1 MVVNMIEKTATSNI
15 IDSYT
20 LKRLSRIYEASI
32 PIKEICDQLGI
43 DEKTVRALLKLL
55 RYRFNE

>member
-1 MVVNMIEKTATSNI
+1 MVENTIENTATSN

-20 LKRLSRIYEASI
+20 LKRLSRMYEAST
-32 PIKEICDQLGI
+32 PIKEICEQPGI

-55 RYRFNE
+55 RYRFDE